1 MAFNLGAFAGGLAKG
16 GINTYVTLQ
25 ELEEKKKEREMR
37 EAADRRQAIEFEDR
51 MREKESVKSAAA
63 ESYGRI
69 GKAALSGD
77 LQADTGVG
85 PQQAAMLTNNSGD
98 AFDAY
103 DRAQIAE
110 TLRQNAQR
118 QGEVAA
124 TPEAKAVA
132 AQYNPAR
139 PIMTKDMAAD
149 EYSKRLYAAGLTEKA
164 QAAEAGALGIAAGKR
179 AERSGRKQEEFS
191 DWLNGALTSVAA
203 DPVAGLQAQLDAYN
217 KDPAHKDGQKAT
229 IVKGEDGTHSLVRT
243 DEKTGKVVA
252 SDPITPD
259 SAKNAIEAM
268 AFQKWK
274 ALPGNYKEALEQT
287 RKDKELK
294 LSERRVDIDFE
305 KLGIDKKTYDL
316 NRDKFLEEQKLTPGK
331 IAESEAKVKNYNADA
346 NYRNSLAKSLGEKT
360 GNWAVL
366 GADTDGQ
373 PISYDKNTGNFARK
387 DGKPIQDVTFFKKIT
402 GERDAKP
409 VPDKANEQ
417 LQKNFADEV
426 SNARTPEERT
436 AIQKKY
442 STLGVS
448 TGYVDPVAA
457 AMKDAK
463 PGSDPFA
470 GGGKGGAVAA
480 PTAAIPMP
488 TPAPVP
494 RYKNINE
501 EVTGPITD
509 RIGGLDIEIERAMQT
524 LRQQPTLQNA
534 QVLQTLRAQRD
545 QLAANPLIR

>member
-16 GINTYVTLQ
+16 GMDTYARLT
-25 ELEEKKKEREMR
+25 EIEERRKEREMR

-51 MREKESVKSAAA
+51 MREKESVRSAAA

-77 LQADTGVG
+77 LQADTGIG

-132 AQYNPAR
+132 AQYNPAL
-139 PIMTKDMAAD
+139 PTMTRDMAAD

-164 QAAEAGALGIAAGKR
+164 QAAEAGALGISAGKR

-191 DWLNGALTSVAA
+191 NWLSGALTSVAA

-252 SDPITPD
+252 SDPITPE
-259 SAKNAIEAM
+259 SAKAAIEAM

-294 LSERRVDIDFE
+294 LTERKVDIDFE
-305 KLGIDKKTYDL
+305 KLGIDKKTFDL
-316 NRDKFLEEQKLTPGK
+316 NRDKFVEEQKLTPGK
-331 IAESEAKVKNYNADA
+331 IAVMDAQIKNYNADS
-346 NYRNSLAKSLGEKT
+346 NYRNAKAKEASEKT
-360 GNWAVL
+360 GNWSVL

-373 PISYDKNTGNFARK
+373 PISYDKNTGAFARK

-402 GERDAKP
+402 GEREPKP
-409 VPDKANEQ
+409 VPDKANER
-417 LQKNFADEV
+417 LQQNFADEV

-442 STLGVS
+442 SALGVN

-463 PGSDPFA
+463 ISGDPFA

-480 PTAAIPMP
+480 PASAIPLP
-488 TPAPVP
+488 TPAPAP
-494 RYKNINE
+494 RYGNISP

-509 RIGGLDIEIERAMQT
+509 RIGSLDIEIERAMQT
-524 LRQQPTLQNA
+524 LRQQPSLANA
-534 QVLQTLRAQRD
+534 QALQTLRAQRD
-545 QLAANPLIR
+545 QLAANPLVR